1 MKRER
6 EKKKNYKHRKRTL
19 LSFSFQKT
27 TTCCCWTLIDLDQL
41 KQLLTTKLK
50 SQQSAEPCSTWRWL
64 KIQPI
69 RFCLQSSSTHFRR
82 QGRTVNAINSFF
94 AFVQWHFP
102 LFFSDPFCMLQVTL
116 NHLFSQ
122 HTDSLRNKSSESH
135 YEWVIES
142 FTKPIFS
149 KQLIRSGS
157 CSLTPITF

>member
-1 MKRER
+1 MNW
-6 EKKKNYKHRKRTL
+6 KNYKHRKKTL

-69 RFCLQSSSTHFRR
+69 RFCPQSSNTHFTTQEARKKCQCNKFILIHSLLLLCLR
-82 QGRTVNAINSFF
+82 IYNSIQ
-94 AFVQWHFP
+94 VHWHFS
-102 LFFSDPFCMLQVTL
+102 LFFSDSFCMLQVTP

-122 HTDSLRNKSSESH
+122 HTEHWTGTKQVKVIMSE
-135 YEWVIES
+135 
-142 FTKPIFS
+142 
-149 KQLIRSGS
+149 
-157 CSLTPITF
+157 